1 MGFPR
6 VDHDKQ
12 VELTPILLTCLEG
25 KPEPHQDKILL
36 LILPLLGALKIPGE
50 RVQEVLGLS
59 DKPSTKKQLL
69 SLLQDVLLLPYGVT
83 PESEMPPGFS
93 PYSFKRALADGMK
106 AEDLEA
112 LKKGI
117 VKFIISGAF
126 SDEEVLP
133 LLVVGTADTRFSV
146 ATPALQELSKVCSS
160 LDWAKPSLSAPLY
173 TLFTGNGSKLP
184 DRKTIPTNARVRQK
198 IFQYLLKC
206 RGAGVNTAKG
216 IQIIFESLFGEN
228 TNQKCK
234 VLALQFA
241 DILIVK

>member
-6 VDHDKQ
+6 VDFEKQ
-12 VELTPILLTCLEG
+12 VELTPKLLTCLEG
-25 KPEPHQDKILL
+25 KPEPHQDKLLL

-50 RVQEVLGLS
+50 RVQEVLGLK
-59 DKPSTKKQLL
+59 DKPNTKKQLL
-69 SLLQDVLLLPYGVT
+69 SLLQDVLLFPYGIT
-83 PESEMPPGFS
+83 SESEMPPGFS
-93 PYSFKRALADGMK
+93 PYSFKRAFTDGQK
-106 AEDLEA
+106 AEELET

-126 SDEEVLP
+126 TDEEVLP
-133 LLVVGTADTRFSV
+133 LLVVATADTRFSV
-146 ATPALQELSKVCSS
+146 ATPALQELNKVCASFEWS
-160 LDWAKPSLSAPLY
+160 KASLSAPLY
-173 TLFTGNGSKLP
+173 TLFTGNGSKIP
-184 DRKTIPTNARVRQK
+184 DRKTTATNARVRQK

-216 IQIIFESLFGEN
+216 IQIIFDSLFGEN

-241 DILIVK
+241 DILVVK